1 MSTSNFEMKKIDK
14 YFCVE
19 NGQTQ
24 GPFTLQE
31 LKNKGLKS
39 IDLVYPTGGD
49 SWIRVDS
56 VEAWNKIRPEVQN
69 DDLSNSVMLD
79 DSEESAFQSSVSEQ
93 EAKVVLPETKSS
105 FEIGDAISIHHDSI
119 DGEQNAIDSV
129 DESSTPSID
138 SRSEKNHSLSQEEAN
153 EYLGTPLPTTTK
165 MGFWEAYAMGWSR
178 FTDFNGRSRRLEY
191 WSWSL
196 VNFVIMLT
204 FIILMSTL
212 GFGSASKELFL
223 WLYVVFFVV
232 CLIPGI
238 ALSIR
243 RLHDIG
249 LTGWW
254 LLVTFIPYA
263 SLLLL
268 VFTFV
273 DSQKETNKWG
283 PSPK

>member
-1 MSTSNFEMKKIDK
+1 MKKIDK

-39 IDLVYPTGGD
+39 IDLVYPAGGD
-49 SWIRVDS
+49 RWIRVDS
-56 VEAWNKIRPEVQN
+56 VEVWSKIRPEVQE
-69 DDLSNSVMLD
+69 DDLFNLVTPDNSGK
-79 DSEESAFQSSVSEQ
+79 SAFQSSVSEQ
-93 EAKVVLPETKSS
+93 KSKVVLPETKSS
-105 FEIGDAISIHHDSI
+105 FDIGDVISIHLDST
-119 DGEQNAIDSV
+119 DGKQNEVDSF
-129 DESSTPSID
+129 DESSTTGID
-138 SRSEKNHSLSQEEAN
+138 SHFEKHQSLSPEEGN
-153 EYLGTPLPTTTK
+153 EVLSAPSQATTK
-165 MGFWEAYAMGWSR
+165 MGFWEAYALGWSR

-196 VNFVIMLT
+196 VNFIIMLS
-204 FIILMSTL
+204 FIALTVPFGL
-212 GFGSASKELFL
+212 GSASSDLL
-223 WLYVVFFVV
+223 LSLYVIFCVV
-232 CLIPGI
+232 CVIPGV

-249 LTGWW
+249 FTGWW
-254 LLVTFIPYA
+254 ILITIVPYA

-268 VFTFV
+268 VFAFV

-283 PSPK
+283 SSPKYESSR